1 MCGFAA
7 NSRIDS
13 VKENV
18 FQVSS
23 RINSTWG
30 GNLADMVRATR
41 VLEIV
46 EAEAL
51 TENAR
56 QIGALLQAGLAEL
69 ARELPDLV
77 LQVRGRGL
85 MIAFDLPDQDTRAR
99 AVAAARAQGL
109 LLLPCGASAIR
120 FRPFLD
126 IARDDATKGLDLLA
140 RALRTLARPG
150 RIRAEDRPTE

>member
-1 MCGFAA
+1 M
-7 NSRIDS
+7 
-13 VKENV
+13 

-46 EAEAL
+46 EAENL
-51 TENAR
+51 PENAR
-56 QIGALLQAGLAEL
+56 QMGAFLTAGLNDI

-85 MIAFDLPDQDTRAR
+85 MIAFDLPDQETRAR
-99 AVAAARAQGL
+99 AVAAARTQGL
-109 LLLPCGASAIR
+109 LLLPCGATSIR

-126 IARDDATKGLDLLA
+126 ITREDATKGLDLLA
-140 RALRTLARPG
+140 RALRTLSRPARKTP
-150 RIRAEDRPTE
+150 EDKPTE